1 MKKSILF
8 FVLSFVALNSVSA
21 QKNLPIIK
29 ASSNLVD
36 IKDGKKFQKSSWTI
50 TPEAKPDVFTTS
62 SKEVIFY
69 TDVDSIKI
77 KVKQDENW
85 KYDFIV
91 LLNGKDSAYTQVKF
105 KPSYLSILKKAKNYN
120 NSTNTSIP
128 NFEYQSMNNPSLV
141 KIREELKLDS
151 IAGTGSE
158 VSKIINL
165 LHWIHY
171 LIPHDGM
178 HANPEVK
185 NALNMITVCKKE
197 GRGLNCR
204 GLATVLNECYLSMGI
219 KSRFVTCL
227 PKDTTDPDCHVI
239 NMVYSNDLNKWIWID
254 PTMDAYVMNEKG
266 ELLGIEEVRERLISN
281 KPLLLNPDANWN
293 RQQTQTKQYYLDN
306 YMAKNLYRLECPLIS
321 EYDTETRSD
330 GKIVKYVKLLSIVD
344 DQNNDIES
352 STHKGKKATVYKTN
366 VYETNDSSFFWQKP

>member
-8 FVLSFVALNSVSA
+8 FVLFVVALNSVSA

-29 ASSNLVD
+29 ATSNLVD

-50 TPEAKPDVFTTS
+50 VPEAKPDVFTTS
-62 SKEVIFY
+62 SKEVVFY
-69 TDVDSIKI
+69 TDIDSIKI

-91 LLNGKDSAYTQVKF
+91 LLNGKDSAYTQVQF
-105 KPSYLSILKKAKNYN
+105 KPSYLSILKTAKSYN

-128 NFEYQSMNNPSLV
+128 KFEYQSMDNPSLV
-141 KIREELKLDS
+141 KIRQELKLDS
-151 IAGTGSE
+151 IAGKGSE
-158 VSKIINL
+158 ISKIINL

-178 HANPEVK
+178 HGNPEVR
-185 NALNMITVCKKE
+185 NALNMISVCKKE

-266 ELLGIEEVRERLISN
+266 ELLGIEEVRERLINN

-293 RQQTQTKQYYLDN
+293 RQQTQTKHFYLET

-321 EYDTETRSD
+321 EYDTETWND
-330 GKIVKYVKLLSIVD
+330 GKVVKYVKLLSIVD
-344 DQNNDIES
+344 ENNDIEG
-352 STHKGKKATVYKTN
+352 STQKGKKAIDYKTN
-366 VYETNDSSFFWQKP
+366 VYKTNDSSFFWQQP

>member
-1 MKKSILF
+1 MKKYILF

-21 QKNLPIIK
+21 QKKLPIIK
-29 ASSNLVD
+29 ATSNLVD

-69 TDVDSIKI
+69 TDIDSIKI

-91 LLNGKDSAYTQVKF
+91 LLNGKDSAYTQVQF
-105 KPSYLSILKKAKNYN
+105 KPSYLSILKTAQNYN

-128 NFEYQSMNNPSLV
+128 KFEYQSMDNPSLV
-141 KIREELKLDS
+141 KIRQDLKLDS

-178 HANPEVK
+178 HGNPEVR
-185 NALNMITVCKKE
+185 NALNMISVCKKE

-266 ELLGIEEVRERLISN
+266 ELLGIEEVRERLIN
-281 KPLLLNPDANWN
+281 GKPLLLNPDANWN
-293 RQQTQTKQYYLDN
+293 RQQTQTKQFYLET
-306 YMAKNLYRLECPLIS
+306 YMAKNLYRLECPLMS
-321 EYDTETRSD
+321 EYDTETLND
-330 GKIVKYVKLLSIVD
+330 GKVVNYVKLLSTD
-344 DQNNDIES
+344 DQDNHIES
-352 STHKGKKATVYKTN
+352 STHKGKKVIVYK
-366 VYETNDSSFFWQKP
+366 TNDSSFFWQKP